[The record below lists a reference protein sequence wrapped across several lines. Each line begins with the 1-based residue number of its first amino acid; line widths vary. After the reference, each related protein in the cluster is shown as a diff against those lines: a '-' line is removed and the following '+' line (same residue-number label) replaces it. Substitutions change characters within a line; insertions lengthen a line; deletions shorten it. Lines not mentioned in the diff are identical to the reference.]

1 MWRESV
7 PQFRIRHI
15 DGGEEVVTAARSAVD
30 GSVTLFESPTGGTW
44 KVIKQF
50 PTVEVE
56 GVQRR
61 VVEASGMARWITE
74 RPKQVVASRSWV

>member
-1 MWRESV
+1 V
-7 PQFRIRHI
+7 PQFKIRHI

-30 GSVTLFESPTGGTW
+30 GPITLFESPAGGSW
-44 KVIKQF
+44 QVVKQF

-61 VVEASGMARWITE
+61 VVEASGMARWITDK
-74 RPKQVVASRSWV
+74 PKHVTASRTWA